1 MRQSAII
8 EVWTSLLLDFDPSG
22 KGPGPRPRL
31 IDARIFACRCSYS
44 ERTSVFPN
52 FDSFESI
59 DASSSFSHFS
69 IRLTCVV
76 SEDAVTSQANPI
88 PKPHA
93 VIMAT
98 ASTPKIITLEEGW
111 DEEIK
116 KKVSRN
122 A

>member
-1 MRQSAII
+1 MRG
-8 EVWTSLLLDFDPSG
+8 SLL
-22 KGPGPRPRL
+22 
-31 IDARIFACRCSYS
+31 ARCSYS
-44 ERTSVFPN
+44 ELRVSPN